1 MVQLCYRYAHAEYL
15 QVEAMLRL
23 VSLKQKVALQG
34 TQFATDRLYLGFYR
48 GQPGGKI
55 K

>member
-1 MVQLCYRYAHAEYL
+1 MVQLCYRYVHAEYL
-15 QVEAMLRL
+15 QVEAML

-34 TQFATDRLYLGFYR
+34 TQFATNRLYLGFYR